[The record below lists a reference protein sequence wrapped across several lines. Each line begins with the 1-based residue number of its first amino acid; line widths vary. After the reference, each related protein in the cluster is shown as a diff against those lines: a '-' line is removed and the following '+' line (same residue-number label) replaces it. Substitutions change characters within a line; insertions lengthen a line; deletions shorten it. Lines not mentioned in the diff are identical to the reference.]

1 MPRPFDSSVKVK
13 LTNAGPRL
21 LVAGVEVR
29 SWNGCMYN
37 HQAQLLAKQI
47 RQRIDNRL
55 VSLKFVEP
63 SEDPS
68 KESYGYNQPANV
80 ANRER

>member
-21 LVAGVEVR
+21 LIAGVEVR

-37 HQAQLLAKQI
+37 HQAQLLAKSI
-47 RQRIDNRL
+47 RQKIDHRL
-55 VSLKFVEP
+55 VALSLIPP

-68 KESYGYNQPANV
+68 KESYGYSQSPNIP
-80 ANRER
+80 NRDR

>member
-13 LTNAGPRL
+13 LTDAGPRL
-21 LVAGVEVR
+21 LIAGIEVR

-47 RQRIDNRL
+47 RQKIDNRL
-55 VSLKFVEP
+55 VALGMAKP

-68 KESYGYNQPANV
+68 KDTYGYNQPANV
-80 ANRER
+80 PNRT